1 MSELKLKF
9 NEKLCATCPTYDC
22 LVRCQYM
29 DIDKDTAKAET
40 EKMINGEDSFVLHE
54 CATCYACEEYCKRGN
69 HPFYLITDLQEKRG
83 ILPIPKPLV
92 TQAVNMTIP
101 TRKDIPFFGG
111 ATEPVISL
119 GVFPA
124 YVDSIQGKLFEG
136 VSIILG
142 RYFFCQLMYLHFG
155 NPSLIRER
163 LPGIIENIAGDN
175 FKEVIFF
182 HDECYS
188 TFTSYAPA
196 YGIKVPFKPIHFF
209 DYLYNKLKEHES
221 EIKPLNIKVAYQR
234 PCTSRLTPK
243 KEHFVDEIFSL
254 IGVERAP
261 RRYDKENCL
270 CCAGTI
276 RGQQRYDLFVDV
288 QKRNVDDMVNAG
300 AEYCVFNCP
309 ACFNSLSEAVAKKDR
324 KSIMMHDLCKLAL
337 GEKPDGWK

>member
-1 MSELKLKF
+1 MPELKLKF

-29 DIDKDTAKAET
+29 DIDKDTAKSEMQ
-40 EKMINGEDSFVLHE
+40 KMIEGEGSFVLQE
-54 CATCYACEEYCKRGN
+54 CVTCYACEEYCKRGN

-83 ILPIPKPLV
+83 IFPIPKPLV
-92 TQAVNMTIP
+92 KQWINACIP
-101 TRKDIPFFGG
+101 GRRDIQQFWS
-111 ATEPVISL
+111 AKEPVISL
-119 GVFPA
+119 CVFPE
-124 YVDSIQGKLFEG
+124 YIDSIQGKLFED
-136 VSIILG
+136 VSIIMG
-142 RYFFCQLMYLHFG
+142 RYVCCQPGYVHFG

-163 LPGIIENIAGDN
+163 LPGMIENIARHN
-175 FKEVIFF
+175 FEEVVFF

-209 DYLYNKLKEHES
+209 DYLYNKLKEHKS

-243 KEHFVDEIFSL
+243 KEHFVDDVFSL
-254 IGVERAP
+254 IGVERVV
-261 RRYDKENCL
+261 RIYDRENCL

-276 RGQQRYDLFVDV
+276 RGQQKYDLFVDV
-288 QKRNVDDMVNAG
+288 QKRNVEDMVKAG

-309 ACFNSLSEAVAKKDR
+309 ACFSSLSEAVAKKGV
-324 KSIMMHDLCKLAL
+324 KPIMMHDLCKLAL
-337 GEKPDGWK
+337 GEKPAGWK

>member
-1 MSELKLKF
+1 MPELKLIFK
-9 NEKLCATCPTYDC
+9 EKLCATCPTYDC

-29 DIDKDTAKAET
+29 DIDRESAKVEM
-40 EKMINGEDSFVLHE
+40 EKIINGEDSFVLHQ
-54 CATCYACEEYCKRGN
+54 CVTCYACEEYCKRGN

-83 ILPIPKPLV
+83 MFPIPKPLV
-92 TQAVNMTIP
+92 KQWVNAFIP
-101 TRKDIPFFGG
+101 GRRDIQEFWG
-111 ATEPVISL
+111 AKEPVISL
-119 GVFPA
+119 CVFPEYA
-124 YVDSIQGKLFEG
+124 DSIQGKLFEDI
-136 VSIILG
+136 SIILG
-142 RYFFCQLMYLHFG
+142 RYVCCQPGYVHFG
-155 NPSLIRER
+155 NPSIIRER
-163 LPGIIENIAGDN
+163 LPGMIENIARHN
-175 FKEVIFF
+175 FKEVVFF

-243 KEHFVDEIFSL
+243 KEHFVDDIFNL
-254 IGVERAP
+254 IGVERVE
-261 RRYDKENCL
+261 RKYDRENCL

-288 QKRNVDDMVNAG
+288 QKRNVEDMANAR

-309 ACFNSLSEAVAKKDR
+309 ACFSSLSEAVAKKGV
-324 KSIMMHDLCKLAL
+324 KPIMMHDLCKLAL
-337 GEKPDGWK
+337 GEKPAGWK

>member
-1 MSELKLKF
+1 MPKLKLKF

-29 DIDKDTAKAET
+29 DIDRDTAKVEM
-40 EKMINGEDSFVLHE
+40 EKMINGGDSFVLHE
-54 CATCYACEEYCKRGN
+54 CVTCYACEEYCKRGN

-83 ILPIPKPLV
+83 IFPIPKPLV

-101 TRKDIPFFGG
+101 TRRDIQQFWS

-124 YVDSIQGKLFEG
+124 YVDSIRGKLFEG
-136 VSIILG
+136 VSIIIG

-163 LPGIIENIAGDN
+163 LPGIIMNIAKHD

-196 YGIKVPFKPIHFF
+196 YGIKVPFKPIHLF
-209 DYLYNKLKEHES
+209 DYLYNKLKEHED

-234 PCTSRLTPK
+234 NCSSRLAPK
-243 KEHFVDEIFSL
+243 KEHFVDDIFSL
-254 IGVERAP
+254 IGVERVT
-261 RRYDKENCL
+261 REYDRENAL

-276 RGQQRYDLFVDV
+276 RGQQRYDLFIDV
-288 QKRNVDDMVNAG
+288 QKRNVEDMVNAG

-309 ACFNSLSEAVAKKDR
+309 ACFDSLSEAVAKKGI
-324 KSIMMHDLCKLAL
+324 KPIMMHDLCKLAL
-337 GEKPDGWK
+337 GEKTVGK